1 MPARPLISPGHLCTR
16 VTGGPALHILKGM
29 IIDTLRSV
37 LRFRRFEFSA
47 TKRRLQ
53 SAASIEDLRRIARRR
68 LPGGVFDYIDGGAE
82 DEVAM
87 DRNTRAFR
95 DMEFVPRVLRDMG
108 NVDTTGTVLGR
119 EVPFPLI
126 LAPTGFTRIAH
137 PAGELAVARA
147 AERAGLPYS
156 LSTMGTRSVEEV
168 AAVSSGSKWFQVYVW
183 RDKGLLKDMILRA
196 KEAGFDVLCI
206 TVDAAMLGR
215 RERDVRRGFTL
226 PPKMGLD
233 TVLEGMIRP
242 GWSLRF
248 AFSEPI
254 SFANV
259 AGNTDIDGST
269 AVDLAAFMNEQF
281 DPTLSWEDVEWMRS
295 LWDGPVLVKGVQCV
309 ADAVIARDQGL
320 DGIVLSN
327 HGGRQLDAAP
337 GIIDLV
343 QPVAESVGGDLD
355 IVCDGGIRRG
365 SDIVKALALGA
376 TSCMIGRPYLY
387 GLAAAGEEGVDWV
400 IEHLRTG
407 MKRDMAL
414 CGAAS
419 VAELTPDLI
428 YRVDTGR

>member
-1 MPARPLISPGHLCTR
+1 
-16 VTGGPALHILKGM
+16 M

-37 LRFRRFEFSA
+37 LQFRRFEFNA

-53 SAASIEDLRRIARRR
+53 KAASIEDLRKMARRR

-95 DMEFVPRVLRDMG
+95 EMEFVPRVLRDMG
-108 NVDTTGTVLGR
+108 SVDTTGPILGR

-137 PAGELAVARA
+137 PCGELAAARA

-168 AAVSSGSKWFQVYVW
+168 AAASNGSKWFQVYVW

-196 KEAGFDVLCI
+196 REAGFDVLCI

-226 PPKMGLD
+226 PPKMGID
-233 TVLEGMIRP
+233 TLFEGMIRP
-242 GWSLRF
+242 SWSLRF

-269 AVDLAAFMNEQF
+269 AVDLAGFMNSQF
-281 DPTLSWEDVEWMRS
+281 DPTLSWQDVEWMRS

-327 HGGRQLDAAP
+327 HGGRQLDSAP
-337 GIIDLV
+337 SIIELV
-343 QPVAESVGGDLD
+343 QPVAEAVGGDLD
-355 IVCDGGIRRG
+355 IVCDGGVRRG
-365 SDIVKALALGA
+365 GDIVKALALGA
-376 TSCMIGRPYLY
+376 TSCMVGRPYLY

-400 IEHLRTG
+400 IEHLHTG

-419 VAELTPDLI
+419 VSELTPDLI
-428 YRVDTGR
+428 YRTETGR

>member
-1 MPARPLISPGHLCTR
+1 
-16 VTGGPALHILKGM
+16 M
-29 IIDTLRSV
+29 IIKTLRSV
-37 LRFRRFEFSA
+37 LRFRRFEFNA

-53 SAASIEDLRRIARRR
+53 KAASIEDLRKMARRR

-87 DRNTRAFR
+87 DRNTRCFR

-108 NVDTTGTVLGR
+108 NVDTTGTILGR

-126 LAPTGFTRIAH
+126 LAPTGFTRVAH
-137 PAGELAVARA
+137 PLGELAVARA

-168 AAVSSGSKWFQVYVW
+168 AAVSNGSKWFQVYVW

-196 KEAGFDVLCI
+196 SEAGFDVLCI

-226 PPKMGLD
+226 PPKMGIDILF
-233 TVLEGMIRP
+233 EGMIRP
-242 GWSLRF
+242 SWSLRF

-259 AGNTDIDGST
+259 AGNTNIDGST

-295 LWDGPVLVKGVQCV
+295 LWEGPVLVKGVQSV
-309 ADAVIARDQGL
+309 ADAVIARDRGL

-327 HGGRQLDAAP
+327 HGGRQLDSAP
-337 GIIDLV
+337 SIIELV
-343 QPVAESVGGDLD
+343 QPVAEAVGGDLD
-355 IVCDGGIRRG
+355 IVCDGGVRRG

-419 VAELTPDLI
+419 VSELTPDLI
-428 YRVDTGR
+428 YRAETGR

>member
-1 MPARPLISPGHLCTR
+1 
-16 VTGGPALHILKGM
+16 M

-37 LRFRRFEFSA
+37 LQFRRFEFNA

-53 SAASIEDLRRIARRR
+53 KAASIEDLRKMARRR

-95 DMEFVPRVLRDMG
+95 EMEFVPRVLRDMG
-108 NVDTTGTVLGR
+108 NVDTTGTILGS

-137 PAGELAVARA
+137 PPGELAVARA

-168 AAVSSGSKWFQVYVW
+168 AAVSNGSKWFQVYVW

-196 KEAGFDVLCI
+196 KKAGFDVLCI

-226 PPKMGLD
+226 PPKMGID
-233 TVLEGMIRP
+233 TLFEGMIRP
-242 GWSLRF
+242 SWSLRF

-269 AVDLAAFMNEQF
+269 AVDLAGFMNSQF
-281 DPTLSWEDVEWMRS
+281 DPTLSWQDVEWMRS

-327 HGGRQLDAAP
+327 HGGRQLDSAP
-337 GIIDLV
+337 SIIELV
-343 QPVAESVGGDLD
+343 QPVAEAVGGDLD
-355 IVCDGGIRRG
+355 IVCDGGVRRG
-365 SDIVKALALGA
+365 GDIVKALALGA
-376 TSCMIGRPYLY
+376 TSCMVGRPYLY
-387 GLAAAGEEGVDWV
+387 GLAAAGEEGVNWV
-400 IEHLRTG
+400 IEHLHSG

-419 VAELTPDLI
+419 VSELTPDLI
-428 YRVDTGR
+428 YRTETGR

>member
-1 MPARPLISPGHLCTR
+1 
-16 VTGGPALHILKGM
+16 M
-29 IIDTLRSV
+29 IIKTLRSV
-37 LRFRRFEFSA
+37 LRFRRFEFNA

-53 SAASIEDLRRIARRR
+53 KAASIEDLRKMARRR

-87 DRNTRAFR
+87 DRNTRCFR

-108 NVDTTGTVLGR
+108 NVDTTGTILGR

-126 LAPTGFTRIAH
+126 LAPTGFTRVAH
-137 PAGELAVARA
+137 PLGELAVARA

-168 AAVSSGSKWFQVYVW
+168 AAVSNGSKWFQVYVW

-196 KEAGFDVLCI
+196 REAGFDVLCI

-226 PPKMGLD
+226 PPKMGIDILF
-233 TVLEGMIRP
+233 EGMIRP
-242 GWSLRF
+242 SWSLRF

-259 AGNTDIDGST
+259 AGNTNIDGST

-295 LWDGPVLVKGVQCV
+295 LWEGPVLVKGVQSV
-309 ADAVIARDQGL
+309 ADAVIARDRGL

-327 HGGRQLDAAP
+327 HGGRQLDSAP
-337 GIIDLV
+337 SIIELV
-343 QPVAESVGGDLD
+343 QPVAEAVGGDLD
-355 IVCDGGIRRG
+355 IVCDGGVRRG

-419 VAELTPDLI
+419 VSELTPDLI
-428 YRVDTGR
+428 YRAETGR

>member
-1 MPARPLISPGHLCTR
+1 MR
-16 VTGGPALHILKGM
+16 ILRGM

-53 SAASIEDLRRIARRR
+53 SAASIEDLRKIARRR

-95 DMEFVPRVLRDMG
+95 EMEFVPRVLRDVG
-108 NVDTTGTVLGR
+108 NVDTTGTILGH

-126 LAPTGFTRIAH
+126 LAPTGFTRVAH
-137 PAGELAVARA
+137 PPGELAVARA

-168 AAVSSGSKWFQVYVW
+168 AAVSNGSKWFQVYVW

-226 PPKMGLD
+226 PPKMGMGTL
-233 TVLEGMIRP
+233 LEGVIRP
-242 GWSLRF
+242 SWSLRF
-248 AFSEPI
+248 ALGEPI

-281 DPTLSWEDVEWMRS
+281 DPTLSWEDVAWMRS

-309 ADAVIARDQGL
+309 ADAVIARDEGL

-343 QPVAESVGGDLD
+343 QPVAETVGGELD

-376 TSCMIGRPYLY
+376 TSCMIGRAYLY

-419 VAELTPDLI
+419 VSELTPDLI
-428 YRVDTGR
+428 YRADSGR

>member
-1 MPARPLISPGHLCTR
+1 
-16 VTGGPALHILKGM
+16 M
-29 IIDTLRSV
+29 IINTLRSV
-37 LRFRRFEFSA
+37 LRFRRFEFNA

-53 SAASIEDLRRIARRR
+53 KAASIEDLRKMARRR

-87 DRNTRAFR
+87 DRNTRGFR

-108 NVDTTGTVLGR
+108 NVDTTGTILGR

-137 PAGELAVARA
+137 PLGELAVARA

-168 AAVSSGSKWFQVYVW
+168 AAVSNGSKWFQVYVW

-196 KEAGFDVLCI
+196 REAGFDVLCI

-226 PPKMGLD
+226 PPKMGIDILF
-233 TVLEGMIRP
+233 EGMIRP
-242 GWSLRF
+242 SWSLRF

-259 AGNTDIDGST
+259 AGNTNIDGST
-269 AVDLAAFMNEQF
+269 AIDLAAFMNEQF

-295 LWDGPVLVKGVQCV
+295 LWEGPVLVKGVQSV
-309 ADAVIARDQGL
+309 ADAVIARDRGL

-327 HGGRQLDAAP
+327 HGGRQLDSAP
-337 GIIDLV
+337 SIVGLV
-343 QPVAESVGGDLD
+343 QPVAEAVGGDLD
-355 IVCDGGIRRG
+355 IVCDGGVRRG
-365 SDIVKALALGA
+365 GDIVKALALGA

-419 VAELTPDLI
+419 VSELAPDLI
-428 YRVDTGR
+428 YRAETGR

>member
-1 MPARPLISPGHLCTR
+1 MVIN
-16 VTGGPALHILKGM
+16 
-29 IIDTLRSV
+29 TLRAV
-37 LRFRRFEFSA
+37 LRFRRFEFNA

-53 SAASIEDLRRIARRR
+53 KAASIEDLRKMARRR

-87 DRNTRAFR
+87 DRNTRGFR

-108 NVDTTGTVLGR
+108 NVDTTGTILGR

-137 PAGELAVARA
+137 PLGELAVARA

-168 AAVSSGSKWFQVYVW
+168 AAVSNGSKWFQVYVW

-196 KEAGFDVLCI
+196 REAGFDVLCI

-226 PPKMGLD
+226 PPKMGIDILF
-233 TVLEGMIRP
+233 EGMIRP
-242 GWSLRF
+242 SWSLRF

-259 AGNTDIDGST
+259 AGNTNIDGST
-269 AVDLAAFMNEQF
+269 AIDLAAFMNEQF

-295 LWDGPVLVKGVQCV
+295 LWEGPVLVKGVQSV
-309 ADAVIARDQGL
+309 ADAVIARDRGL

-327 HGGRQLDAAP
+327 HGGRQLDSAP
-337 GIIDLV
+337 SIVGLV
-343 QPVAESVGGDLD
+343 QPVAEAVGGDLD
-355 IVCDGGIRRG
+355 IVCDGGVRRG
-365 SDIVKALALGA
+365 GDIVKALALGA

-419 VAELTPDLI
+419 GSELTPDLI
-428 YRVDTGR
+428 YRAETGR

>member
-1 MPARPLISPGHLCTR
+1 M
-16 VTGGPALHILKGM
+16 IL
-29 IIDTLRSV
+29 DTLRSV

-47 TKRRLQ
+47 AKRRLQ
-53 SAASIEDLRRIARRR
+53 KAASIDDLRRIARRR

-95 DMEFVPRVLRDMG
+95 ELEFVPRVLRDMG
-108 NVDTTGTVLGR
+108 HVDTTGAILGR

-137 PAGELAVARA
+137 PPGELAVARA
-147 AERAGLPYS
+147 AARAGLPYS

-196 KEAGFDVLCI
+196 AEAGFEVLCI

-233 TVLEGMIRP
+233 IVVEGMIRP
-242 GWSLRF
+242 SWSLRF
-248 AFSEPI
+248 VFSEPI
-254 SFANV
+254 EFANV

-269 AVDLAAFMNEQF
+269 AVDLAAFMNQQF

-295 LWDGPVLVKGVQCV
+295 LWDGPVLIKGVQSV
-309 ADAVIARDQGL
+309 ADAVIARDRGL

-327 HGGRQLDAAP
+327 HGGRQLDSAP
-337 GIIDLV
+337 SIIELV
-343 QPVAESVGGDLD
+343 QPVAEAVGGDLD
-355 IVCDGGIRRG
+355 IVCDGGVRRG
-365 SDIVKALALGA
+365 GDIVKALALGA

-400 IEHLRTG
+400 IEHLRAG
-407 MKRDMAL
+407 MERDMAL

-419 VAELTPDLI
+419 VAELAPDLV
-428 YRVDTGR
+428 YRAEIGR

>member
-1 MPARPLISPGHLCTR
+1 M
-16 VTGGPALHILKGM
+16 V
-29 IIDTLRSV
+29 IDTLRSV

-53 SAASIEDLRRIARRR
+53 GAASIEDLRRAARRR

-95 DMEFVPRVLRDMG
+95 EMEFVPRVLRDMG
-108 NVDTTGTVLGR
+108 NVDTTGTILGR

-137 PAGELAVARA
+137 PPGELAVARA

-168 AAVSSGSKWFQVYVW
+168 AAVSNGSKWFQVYVW

-226 PPKMGLD
+226 PPKMGMSTL
-233 TVLEGMIRP
+233 LEGMIRP
-242 GWSLRF
+242 SWSLRF
-248 AFSEPI
+248 ALAEPI

-281 DPTLSWEDVEWMRS
+281 DPTLSWEDVAWMRS
-295 LWDGPVLVKGVQCV
+295 LWDGPVLVKGIQCV
-309 ADAVIARDQGL
+309 ADAVIARDEGL

-343 QPVAESVGGDLD
+343 QPVAETVGGELD

-376 TSCMIGRPYLY
+376 TSCMIGRAYLY

-419 VAELTPDLI
+419 VSELTPDLI
-428 YRVDTGR
+428 YRADSGR

>member
-1 MPARPLISPGHLCTR
+1 
-16 VTGGPALHILKGM
+16 M

-37 LRFRRFEFSA
+37 LRFRRVEFNA

-53 SAASIEDLRRIARRR
+53 KAASIEDLRKMARRR

-87 DRNTRAFR
+87 DRNTRGFR

-108 NVDTTGTVLGR
+108 TVDTTGTILGR
-119 EVPFPLI
+119 DVPFPLI

-137 PAGELAVARA
+137 PPGELAVARA
-147 AERAGLPYS
+147 AARAGLPYS

-168 AAVSSGSKWFQVYVW
+168 AAVSNGSKWFQVYVW

-196 KEAGFDVLCI
+196 REAGFDVLCI

-226 PPKMGLD
+226 PPKMGID
-233 TVLEGMIRP
+233 TLFEGMIRP
-242 GWSLRF
+242 SWSLRF

-281 DPTLSWEDVEWMRS
+281 DPALSWEDVEWMRS
-295 LWDGPVLVKGVQCV
+295 LWDGPVLVKGVQSV
-309 ADAVIARDQGL
+309 ADAVIARDRGL

-327 HGGRQLDAAP
+327 HGGRQLDSAP
-337 GIIDLV
+337 SIIELV
-343 QPVAESVGGDLD
+343 QPVAEAVGGDLD

-428 YRVDTGR
+428 YRAETGR

>member
-1 MPARPLISPGHLCTR
+1 
-16 VTGGPALHILKGM
+16 M

-108 NVDTTGTVLGR
+108 NVDTTGTILGR

-137 PAGELAVARA
+137 PPGELAVARA

-343 QPVAESVGGDLD
+343 QPVAEAVGGDLD

>member
-1 MPARPLISPGHLCTR
+1 
-16 VTGGPALHILKGM
+16 M

-47 TKRRLQ
+47 TRRRLQ

-95 DMEFVPRVLRDMG
+95 EMEFVPRVLRDMG
-108 NVDTTGTVLGR
+108 NVDTTGTILGR

-137 PAGELAVARA
+137 PPGELAVARA

-168 AAVSSGSKWFQVYVW
+168 AAVSNGSKWFQVYVW

-248 AFSEPI
+248 AFAEPI

-259 AGNTDIDGST
+259 AGNTDIDGSS

-281 DPTLSWEDVEWMRS
+281 DPTLSWEDVAWMRS
-295 LWDGPVLVKGVQCV
+295 LWDGPVLVKGIQSV
-309 ADAVIARDQGL
+309 ADAVIGRDEGL

-327 HGGRQLDAAP
+327 HGGRQLDGAP

-343 QPVAESVGGDLD
+343 QPVADAVAGDLD

-387 GLAAAGEEGVDWV
+387 GLAAAGEDGVDWV
-400 IEHLRTG
+400 IEHLHTG

-419 VAELTPDLI
+419 LSELTPDLI
-428 YRVDTGR
+428 YRADTGR

>member
-1 MPARPLISPGHLCTR
+1 
-16 VTGGPALHILKGM
+16 M

-37 LRFRRFEFSA
+37 LRFRRFEFNA

-53 SAASIEDLRRIARRR
+53 RAASIEDLRQLARRR

-95 DMEFVPRVLRDMG
+95 ELEFVPRVLRDMG
-108 NVDTTGTVLGR
+108 KVNTTGTILGR
-119 EVPFPLI
+119 EVPFPLV

-137 PAGELAVARA
+137 PSGELAVARA

-196 KEAGFDVLCI
+196 REAGFEVLCI

-233 TVLEGMIRP
+233 ILVEGVIRP
-242 GWSLRF
+242 SWSLRF

-295 LWDGPVLVKGVQCV
+295 LWEGPVLVKGIQSV
-309 ADAVIARDQGL
+309 ADAVIARDRGL

-327 HGGRQLDAAP
+327 HGGRQLDSAP
-337 GIIDLV
+337 GIVDLV
-343 QPVAESVGGDLD
+343 APVAEAVGGDLD
-355 IVCDGGIRRG
+355 IVCDGGVRRG
-365 SDIVKALALGA
+365 GDIVKALALGA

-387 GLAAAGEEGVDWV
+387 GLAAAGEQGVDWV
-400 IEHLRTG
+400 IEHLHTG

-414 CGAAS
+414 CGAAGVS
-419 VAELTPDLI
+419 ELTPDLI
-428 YRVDTGR
+428 YRVDSGR

>member
-1 MPARPLISPGHLCTR
+1 M
-16 VTGGPALHILKGM
+16 IL
-29 IIDTLRSV
+29 DTLRSV

-47 TKRRLQ
+47 AKRRLQ
-53 SAASIEDLRRIARRR
+53 KAASIDDLRRIARRR

-95 DMEFVPRVLRDMG
+95 ELEFVPRVLRDMG
-108 NVDTTGTVLGR
+108 HVDTTGTILGR

-137 PAGELAVARA
+137 PPGELAVARA
-147 AERAGLPYS
+147 AARAGLPYS

-196 KEAGFDVLCI
+196 AEAGFEVLCI

-233 TVLEGMIRP
+233 IVVEGMIRP
-242 GWSLRF
+242 SWSLRF
-248 AFSEPI
+248 VFSEPI
-254 SFANV
+254 EFANV

-295 LWDGPVLVKGVQCV
+295 LWDGPVLIKGVQSV
-309 ADAVIARDQGL
+309 ADAVIARDRGL

-327 HGGRQLDAAP
+327 HGGRQLDSAP
-337 GIIDLV
+337 SIIELV
-343 QPVAESVGGDLD
+343 QPVAEAVGGDLD
-355 IVCDGGIRRG
+355 IVCDGGVRRG
-365 SDIVKALALGA
+365 GDIVKALALGA

-400 IEHLRTG
+400 IEHLRAG
-407 MKRDMAL
+407 MERDMAL

-419 VAELTPDLI
+419 VAELAPDLV
-428 YRVDTGR
+428 YRAEIGR

>member
-1 MPARPLISPGHLCTR
+1 
-16 VTGGPALHILKGM
+16 M

-37 LRFRRFEFSA
+37 LRFRRFEFNA

-53 SAASIEDLRRIARRR
+53 SAASIEDLRRMARRR

-87 DRNTRAFR
+87 DRNTRGFR
-95 DMEFVPRVLRDMG
+95 EMEFVPRVLRDMG
-108 NVDTTGTVLGR
+108 SVDTTGTILGR

-137 PAGELAVARA
+137 PPGELAVARA
-147 AERAGLPYS
+147 ADRAGLPYS

-168 AAVSSGSKWFQVYVW
+168 AAVSNGSKWFQVYVW

-226 PPKMGLD
+226 PPKMGMDILF
-233 TVLEGMIRP
+233 EGMIRP
-242 GWSLRF
+242 SWSVRF

-259 AGNTDIDGST
+259 AGNNDIDGST

-281 DPTLSWEDVEWMRS
+281 DPTLSWEDVAWMRS

-320 DGIVLSN
+320 DGVVLSN
-327 HGGRQLDAAP
+327 HGGRQLDSAP
-337 GIIDLV
+337 SIIELV
-343 QPVAESVGGDLD
+343 QPVAEAVGGDLD
-355 IVCDGGIRRG
+355 IVCDGGVRRG
-365 SDIVKALALGA
+365 GDIVKALALGA

-400 IEHLRTG
+400 IEHLHTG
-407 MKRDMAL
+407 MRRDMAL

-419 VAELTPDLI
+419 VSELTPALI
-428 YRVDTGR
+428 YRPGTGR

>member
-1 MPARPLISPGHLCTR
+1 
-16 VTGGPALHILKGM
+16 M

-37 LRFRRFEFSA
+37 LRFRRFEFNA

-53 SAASIEDLRRIARRR
+53 KAASIEDLRKMARRR

-87 DRNTRAFR
+87 DRNTRGFR

-108 NVDTTGTVLGR
+108 TVDTTGTILGR
-119 EVPFPLI
+119 DVPFPLI

-137 PAGELAVARA
+137 PPGELAVARA

-168 AAVSSGSKWFQVYVW
+168 AAVSNGSKWFQVYVW

-196 KEAGFDVLCI
+196 GEAGFDVLCI

-226 PPKMGLD
+226 PPKIGINILF
-233 TVLEGMIRP
+233 EGMIRP
-242 GWSLRF
+242 SWSLRF

-259 AGNTDIDGST
+259 AGNTNIDGST

-281 DPTLSWEDVEWMRS
+281 DPALSWEDVEWMRS
-295 LWDGPVLVKGVQCV
+295 LWDGPVLVKGVQSV
-309 ADAVIARDQGL
+309 ADAVIARDRGL

-327 HGGRQLDAAP
+327 HGGRQLDSAP
-337 GIIDLV
+337 SIIELV
-343 QPVAESVGGDLD
+343 QPVAEAVGGDLD
-355 IVCDGGIRRG
+355 IVCDGGVRRG

-414 CGAAS
+414 CGVAS

-428 YRVDTGR
+428 YRVETGR

>member
-1 MPARPLISPGHLCTR
+1 
-16 VTGGPALHILKGM
+16 M

-37 LRFRRFEFSA
+37 LRFRRFEFNA
-47 TKRRLQ
+47 TRRRLQ
-53 SAASIEDLRRIARRR
+53 SAASIEDLRKMARRR

-87 DRNTRAFR
+87 DRNTRGFR
-95 DMEFVPRVLRDMG
+95 EMEFVPRVLRDMG
-108 NVDTTGTVLGR
+108 NVDTTGTILGR

-137 PAGELAVARA
+137 PPGELAVARA
-147 AERAGLPYS
+147 ADRAGLPYS

-168 AAVSSGSKWFQVYVW
+168 AAVSKGSKWFQVYVW

-226 PPKMGLD
+226 PPKMGMDILF
-233 TVLEGMIRP
+233 EGMIRP
-242 GWSLRF
+242 SWSVRF

-259 AGNTDIDGST
+259 AGNNAIDGST

-281 DPTLSWEDVEWMRS
+281 DPTLSWEDVAWMRS

-320 DGIVLSN
+320 DGVVLSN
-327 HGGRQLDAAP
+327 HGGRQLDSAP
-337 GIIDLV
+337 SIIELV
-343 QPVAESVGGDLD
+343 QPVAEAVGGDLD
-355 IVCDGGIRRG
+355 IVCDGGVRRG
-365 SDIVKALALGA
+365 GDIVKALALGA

-400 IEHLRTG
+400 IEHLHTG
-407 MKRDMAL
+407 MRRDMAL

-419 VAELTPDLI
+419 VSELTPALI
-428 YRVDTGR
+428 YRPDTGR

>member
-1 MPARPLISPGHLCTR
+1 
-16 VTGGPALHILKGM
+16 M

-47 TKRRLQ
+47 TRRRLQ
-53 SAASIEDLRRIARRR
+53 SAACVEDLRKIARRR

-87 DRNTRAFR
+87 DRNSRAFR
-95 DMEFVPRVLRDMG
+95 EMEFVPRVLRDMG
-108 NVDTTGTVLGR
+108 NVDTTGTILGR

-137 PAGELAVARA
+137 PPGELAVARA

-168 AAVSSGSKWFQVYVW
+168 AAVSNGSKWFQVYVW

-196 KEAGFDVLCI
+196 KEAGFEVLCI

-226 PPKMGLD
+226 PPKMGID
-233 TVLEGMIRP
+233 TLFEGMIRP
-242 GWSLRF
+242 SWSLRF
-248 AFSEPI
+248 ALAEPI

-281 DPTLSWEDVEWMRS
+281 DPTLSWEDVAWMRS
-295 LWDGPVLVKGVQCV
+295 LWDGPVLVKGIQCV
-309 ADAVIARDQGL
+309 ADAVIGRDEGL
-320 DGIVLSN
+320 DGVILSN
-327 HGGRQLDAAP
+327 HGGRQLDSAP
-337 GIIDLV
+337 SIIELV
-343 QPVAESVGGDLD
+343 QPVADAVGGDLD

-365 SDIVKALALGA
+365 GDIVKALALGA
-376 TSCMIGRPYLY
+376 TSCMIGRAYLY

-400 IEHLRTG
+400 IEHLHTG

-419 VAELTPDLI
+419 VSELTPELI
-428 YRVDTGR
+428 YRVDSGR

>member
-1 MPARPLISPGHLCTR
+1 MAGQRIVVR
-16 VTGGPALHILKGM
+16 M
-29 IIDTLRSV
+29 IVDTLKSV
-37 LRFRRFEFSA
+37 LRFRRVELSA
-47 TKRRLQ
+47 AKRRLQ
-53 SAASIEDLRRIARRR
+53 KAASIEDLRRMARRR

-82 DEVAM
+82 DEVAL

-95 DMEFVPRVLRDMG
+95 EHEFVPRVLRDMG
-108 NVDTTGTVLGR
+108 SVDITGTILGR

-137 PAGELAVARA
+137 PPGELAVARA
-147 AERAGLPYS
+147 AARAGLPYS

-168 AAVSSGSKWFQVYVW
+168 AAVSNGSKWFQVYVW
-183 RDKGLLKDMILRA
+183 RDKGLLSDMILRA
-196 KEAGFDVLCI
+196 AEAGFDVLCI

-226 PPKMGLD
+226 PPKIGLD

-242 GWSLRF
+242 GWCLRF

-269 AVDLAAFMNEQF
+269 AVDLAAFMNQQF
-281 DPTLSWEDVEWMRS
+281 DPTLSWDDVEWMRS
-295 LWDGPVLVKGVQCV
+295 LWDGPVLIKGVQSV
-309 ADAVIARDQGL
+309 ADAVMARDRGL

-327 HGGRQLDAAP
+327 HGGRQLDSAP
-337 GIIDLV
+337 AIIDLV
-343 QPVAESVGGDLD
+343 APVAEKVGGDLD
-355 IVCDGGIRRG
+355 IVCDGGVRRG
-365 SDIVKALALGA
+365 GDIVKALALGA

-407 MKRDMAL
+407 MERDMAL
-414 CGAAS
+414 CGAS
-419 VAELTPDLI
+419 SIAELRPELV
-428 YRVDTGR
+428 YRPPQSFRS

>member
-1 MPARPLISPGHLCTR
+1 M
-16 VTGGPALHILKGM
+16 V
-29 IIDTLRSV
+29 IDTLRSV
-37 LRFRRFEFSA
+37 LRFRRLEFNA

-53 SAASIEDLRRIARRR
+53 KAASIEDLRKMARRR

-87 DRNTRAFR
+87 DRNTRGFR

-108 NVDTTGTVLGR
+108 KVDTTGTILGR

-137 PAGELAVARA
+137 PPGELAVARA

-168 AAVSSGSKWFQVYVW
+168 AAVSNGSKWFQVYVW

-226 PPKMGLD
+226 PPKMGIDILF
-233 TVLEGMIRP
+233 EGMIRP
-242 GWSLRF
+242 SWSLRL

-259 AGNTDIDGST
+259 ANNTDIDGST

-295 LWDGPVLVKGVQCV
+295 LWDGPVVVKGVQSV
-309 ADAVIARDQGL
+309 ADAVIARDRGL

-327 HGGRQLDAAP
+327 HGGRQLDSAP
-337 GIIDLV
+337 SIIELV
-343 QPVAESVGGDLD
+343 PPVAAAVGGDLD
-355 IVCDGGIRRG
+355 IVCDGGVRRG
-365 SDIVKALALGA
+365 GDIVKALALGA

-400 IEHLRTG
+400 IEHLRTA

-428 YRVDTGR
+428 YRAETGR

>member
-1 MPARPLISPGHLCTR
+1 
-16 VTGGPALHILKGM
+16 M

-37 LRFRRFEFSA
+37 LRFRRFEFNA

-53 SAASIEDLRRIARRR
+53 KAASIEDLRKMARRR
-68 LPGGVFDYIDGGAE
+68 LPCGVFDYIDGGAE

-87 DRNTRAFR
+87 DRNTRGFR

-108 NVDTTGTVLGR
+108 NVDTTGTILGR
-119 EVPFPLI
+119 EVSFPLI

-137 PAGELAVARA
+137 PLGELAVARA

-168 AAVSSGSKWFQVYVW
+168 AAVSNGSKWFQVYVW
-183 RDKGLLKDMILRA
+183 RDKGLLKDMISRA
-196 KEAGFDVLCI
+196 RESGFDVLCI

-215 RERDVRRGFTL
+215 RERDVRRGFTV
-226 PPKMGLD
+226 PPKMGIDILF
-233 TVLEGMIRP
+233 EGMIRP
-242 GWSLRF
+242 SWSLRF

-259 AGNTDIDGST
+259 AGNTNIDGST
-269 AVDLAAFMNEQF
+269 AVDLAAFMTEQF

-295 LWDGPVLVKGVQCV
+295 LWEGPVLVKGVQSV
-309 ADAVIARDQGL
+309 ADAVIARDRGL

-327 HGGRQLDAAP
+327 HGGRQLDSAP
-337 GIIDLV
+337 SIIELV
-343 QPVAESVGGDLD
+343 QPVAEAVGGDLD
-355 IVCDGGIRRG
+355 IVCDGGVRRG
-365 SDIVKALALGA
+365 GDIVKALALGA

-419 VAELTPDLI
+419 VSELTPDLI
-428 YRVDTGR
+428 YRAETGR

>member
-1 MPARPLISPGHLCTR
+1 
-16 VTGGPALHILKGM
+16 M

-47 TKRRLQ
+47 TRRRLQ

-95 DMEFVPRVLRDMG
+95 EMEFVPRVLRDMG
-108 NVDTTGTVLGR
+108 NVDTTGTILGR

-137 PAGELAVARA
+137 PPGELAVARA

-156 LSTMGTRSVEEV
+156 LSTMGTRSVQEV
-168 AAVSSGSKWFQVYVW
+168 AAVSNGSKWFQVYVW

-226 PPKMGLD
+226 PPKMGLG
-233 TVLEGMIRP
+233 TVLEGIIRP

-248 AFSEPI
+248 AFAEPI

-281 DPTLSWEDVEWMRS
+281 DPTLSWEDVAWMRS
-295 LWDGPVLVKGVQCV
+295 LWDGPVLVKGIQSV
-309 ADAVIARDQGL
+309 ADAVIGRDEDL

-327 HGGRQLDAAP
+327 HGGRQLDGAP

-343 QPVAESVGGDLD
+343 HPVADAVGGDLD

-419 VAELTPDLI
+419 VSELTPDLI
-428 YRVDTGR
+428 YRTDTGR

>member
-1 MPARPLISPGHLCTR
+1 
-16 VTGGPALHILKGM
+16 M

-37 LRFRRFEFSA
+37 LRFRRFEFNAS
-47 TKRRLQ
+47 KRRLQ
-53 SAASIEDLRRIARRR
+53 KAASIEDLRKMARRR

-87 DRNTRAFR
+87 DRNTRGFR

-108 NVDTTGTVLGR
+108 TVDTTGTILGR
-119 EVPFPLI
+119 DVPFPLI

-137 PAGELAVARA
+137 PPGELAVARA

-168 AAVSSGSKWFQVYVW
+168 AAVSDGSKWFQVYVW

-196 KEAGFDVLCI
+196 GEAGFDVLCI

-226 PPKMGLD
+226 PPKMGINIFF
-233 TVLEGMIRP
+233 EGMIRP
-242 GWSLRF
+242 SWSLRF

-259 AGNTDIDGST
+259 AGNTNIDGST

-281 DPTLSWEDVEWMRS
+281 DPALSWEDVEWMRS
-295 LWDGPVLVKGVQCV
+295 LWDGPVLVKGVQSV
-309 ADAVIARDQGL
+309 ADAVIARDRGL

-327 HGGRQLDAAP
+327 HGGRQLDSAP
-337 GIIDLV
+337 SIIELV
-343 QPVAESVGGDLD
+343 QPVAEAVGGDLD
-355 IVCDGGIRRG
+355 IVCDGGVRRG
-365 SDIVKALALGA
+365 SDIVKAVALGA

-428 YRVDTGR
+428 YRAETGR

>member
-1 MPARPLISPGHLCTR
+1 
-16 VTGGPALHILKGM
+16 M

-37 LRFRRFEFSA
+37 LRFRRFEFNA

-53 SAASIEDLRRIARRR
+53 KAASIEDLRKMARRR

-87 DRNTRAFR
+87 DRNTRGFR

-108 NVDTTGTVLGR
+108 TVDTTGTILGR
-119 EVPFPLI
+119 DVPFPLI

-137 PAGELAVARA
+137 PPGELAVARA

-168 AAVSSGSKWFQVYVW
+168 AAVSNGSKWFQVYVW

-196 KEAGFDVLCI
+196 REAGFDVLCI

-226 PPKMGLD
+226 PPKMGINILF
-233 TVLEGMIRP
+233 EGMIRP
-242 GWSLRF
+242 SWSLRF

-295 LWDGPVLVKGVQCV
+295 LWDGPVLVKGVQSV
-309 ADAVIARDQGL
+309 ADAVIARDRGL

-327 HGGRQLDAAP
+327 HGGRQLDSAP
-337 GIIDLV
+337 SIIELV
-343 QPVAESVGGDLD
+343 QPVAEAVGGDLD
-355 IVCDGGIRRG
+355 IVCDGGVRRG

-428 YRVDTGR
+428 YRAETGR